1 MSATRHFPNS
11 ATRPNVNFRRRDHPV
26 PRLKIENGLSDRDR
40 NADRV
45 TWVPSRSGTGASTIR
60 EAQRCRLTFAATSIC
75 KHYQKIVVLLL
86 QRLELCLKRT
96 ELVCLG
102 LSSGATSGK
111 SIATVCRTRNGLWEN
126 PTAGAAYRA
135 HRAESGWPYWSI
147 RTAST
152 TQRADAASSECALI
166 R

>member
-1 MSATRHFPNS
+1 MLLSATRHFPNS

-26 PRLKIENGLSDRDR
+26 PRLKIENGLSGRDR
-40 NADRV
+40 SADRV

-102 LSSGATSGK
+102 LSSGATPGK
-111 SIATVCRTRNGLWEN
+111 SQLSVALSRNVRKIRRLAQHTEH
-126 PTAGAAYRA
+126 T
-135 HRAESGWPYWSI
+135 RAESGWPYWS
-147 RTAST
+147 TNGFDDST
-152 TQRADAASSECALI
+152 RRRCEQ
-166 R
+166 